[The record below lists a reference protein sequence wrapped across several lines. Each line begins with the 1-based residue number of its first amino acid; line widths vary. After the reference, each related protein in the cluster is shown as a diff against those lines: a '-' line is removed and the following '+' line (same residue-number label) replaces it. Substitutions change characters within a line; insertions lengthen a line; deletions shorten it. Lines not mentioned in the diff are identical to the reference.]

1 MLSLR
6 EAASLPEDTRH
17 PHQKVFSEI
26 WGTYWIV
33 VECDQWCSKPKW
45 LTCLMPGSG
54 WTSLSLWSTGVGCR
68 HNKTIGYTILEYHQ
82 MYTPQP
88 AVWYGHQL
96 LALYCF
102 IARKGKPYKILG
114 ESISLSRGARA
125 KRGTGRSGTIAQG
138 EAGWVEHLLQVKP
151 TVWTIFW
158 CCLLVHTLNY
168 MKDKIPL
175 IATVQPISFCDQ
187 TLPNKRQKTSRTNQ
201 RLYSTI
207 AMVWLGVIEL

>member
-6 EAASLPEDTRH
+6 EAASLPEDTPH
-17 PHQKVFSEI
+17 PRQKVFSEI

-96 LALYCF
+96 FALYSLLERGNHTRSWVKALASAGERELKEALDALEPLLRGKLAGWSISFKLNPPYGPYFGVASWYTLCIIWKTRSHWF
-102 IARKGKPYKILG
+102 QLFKPYLSVTKPCRTRDKKHQEQTKGCIVQLQWFG
-114 ESISLSRGARA
+114 LES
-125 KRGTGRSGTIAQG
+125 
-138 EAGWVEHLLQVKP
+138 
-151 TVWTIFW
+151 
-158 CCLLVHTLNY
+158 
-168 MKDKIPL
+168 
-175 IATVQPISFCDQ
+175 
-187 TLPNKRQKTSRTNQ
+187 
-201 RLYSTI
+201 
-207 AMVWLGVIEL
+207 